1 MKVHVKCFATLSKE
15 GKCDHHGSTPHEIPD
30 RGTVK
35 DLVKK
40 LDLKADDVKIV
51 FVNHKEVSLDAVL
64 KEGDQVALAP
74 KTGGM

>member
-1 MKVHVKCFATLSKE
+1 MKVNVKCFATLSKE
-15 GKCDHHGSTPHEIPD
+15 GTCDYHGSTPHEIAD
-30 RGTVK
+30 KATVN

-51 FVNHKEVSLDAVL
+51 FVNHKEVPLDTVL
-64 KEGDQVALAP
+64 KEGDQVAFSP

>member
-1 MKVHVKCFATLSKE
+1 MKVNVKCFATLSKE
-15 GKCDHHGSTPHEIPD
+15 GKCDYHGSTPYEIAD
-30 RGTVK
+30 NGTVK

-40 LDLKADDVKIV
+40 LELDPQEIKIV
-51 FVNHKEVSLDAVL
+51 FVNHKEVTLETVL

>member
-1 MKVHVKCFATLSKE
+1 MKVHAKCFANFSE
-15 GKCDHHGSTPHEIPD
+15 VGKCDYHGSTPHEIPD
-30 RGTVK
+30 NGTVM

-51 FVNHKEVSLDAVL
+51 FVNFKEVPLDTVL

>member
-1 MKVHVKCFATLSKE
+1 MKVNVKCFATLSKE
-15 GKCDHHGSTPHEIPD
+15 GKCDYHGSTPHEIPD
-30 RGTVK
+30 KGTVK

-40 LDLKADDVKIV
+40 LDLDVDEIKIV
-51 FVNHKEVSLDAVL
+51 FVNHKEVTLDTVL